1 MFVLPMFSF
10 IVRIGYCI
18 PVLLYIYLAVSCGSS
33 REFNE
38 RTESGL
44 FSSGKYFYY
53 EKKDYFISQRK
64 FEMFR
69 RLYPG
74 STVIDSAYYL
84 LAGSYYGLDEY
95 ISSAS
100 EYQNLIRNYPNSD
113 LADDAQYM
121 IAMSNYEL
129 SPEYALDQQY
139 SVKAIDEFTIL
150 IEDYPASIYI
160 EDAQK
165 KIKELTEKLAK
176 KKYKGAEQYR
186 KMGYYSAAIN
196 YYTDVLEYYAGSEW
210 AAESLYCIGECEMN
224 LGNYENSKKI
234 FEEFARKYPNHP
246 LMVKVNEALRQLEG
260 DYNK

>member
-1 MFVLPMFSF
+1 MFRL
-10 IVRIGYCI
+10 IVKIRYCI
-18 PVLLYIYLAVSCGSS
+18 PVLLYIFLAVSCGSS

-44 FSSGKYFYY
+44 FDAGKYFYY
-53 EKKDYFISQRK
+53 EKKDHFSSQRK
-64 FEMFR
+64 LEMFV

-95 ISSAS
+95 ISAGS
-100 EYQNLIRNYPNSD
+100 EYQNLIRNFPNSD

-121 IAMSNYEL
+121 IAMSNYGL

-150 IEDYPASIYI
+150 IEDYPASDYI

-165 KIKELTEKLAK
+165 KIEELAGKLAE

-196 YYTDVLEYYAGSEW
+196 YYTDVLEYYSDSQW
-210 AAESLYCIGECEMN
+210 AAESLFYIGICEMK
-224 LGNYENSKKI
+224 LENYENTKKI
-234 FEEFARKYPNHP
+234 FEAFAQKYSEHA
-246 LMVKVNEALRQLEG
+246 LMIKVNEALQQLKGEKLSS
-260 DYNK
+260 NK